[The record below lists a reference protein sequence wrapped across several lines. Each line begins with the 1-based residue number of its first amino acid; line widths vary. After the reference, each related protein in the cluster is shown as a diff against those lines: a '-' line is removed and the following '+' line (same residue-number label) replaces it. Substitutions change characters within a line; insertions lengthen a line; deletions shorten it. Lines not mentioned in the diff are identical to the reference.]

1 MEPDKK
7 LNMKSVG
14 IIGGMGPGATL
25 DLFQKVV
32 DLTPA
37 KQDQDHLHLM
47 IDNFPQIPDRTA
59 FLMGEGKDPLP
70 YLLEAAERLE
80 QSGVDALCMPCNTAH
95 YFVEDIR
102 SQTDIPF
109 ISIIEST
116 IDKIRNSH
124 PEASKIGLMATRG
137 TTDAGIY
144 HKALE
149 SAGLEVLPLS
159 ETFMSE
165 VMEVIYTVKAG
176 SLKETVAQFNCCVQQ
191 LIDAGADVLIA
202 GCTEI
207 PLLLPHL
214 NQSVAFVDPTLAL
227 AEKIVQFAQAQVY
240 DRPETSPQQKLVSA

>member
-1 MEPDKK
+1 V
-7 LNMKSVG
+7 KSIG

-37 KQDQDHLHLM
+37 KQDQDHIHLM

-70 YLLEAAERLE
+70 YLLEAAGRLE

-102 SQTDIPF
+102 SKTNIPF

-116 IDKIRNSH
+116 IDKIKATH
-124 PEASKIGLMATRG
+124 PGATKIGLMATRG
-137 TTDAGIY
+137 TSDAGIY
-144 HKALE
+144 HKTLE

-159 ETFMSE
+159 DSFKNE

-176 SLKETVAQFNCCVQQ
+176 RLVETVAQFNCCVQQ
-191 LIDAGADVLIA
+191 LVDAGADVMIA

-214 NQSVAFVDPTLAL
+214 NRSVAFVDPTLAL
-227 AEKIVQFAQAQVY
+227 AEKIVQFAQAQES
-240 DRPETSPQQKLVSA
+240 DFSETLSQSN